1 MTFALIFLMSYTA
14 VIMMSNSQVNA
25 TYLAPN
31 DWQVQL
37 MGTKPELNLQVNAA
51 V

>member
-1 MTFALIFLMSYTA
+1 
-14 VIMMSNSQVNA
+14 MSNSQVNA

-51 V
+51 VWFANVTELYN